1 MRRGLT
7 SRGRDAGAPT
17 LAAPGTYIPTT
28 GATSSEAEMANPAG
42 AYSVAGASALVAAG
56 IPVAE
61 ATAAAAETVSPPDA
75 YAPPGAS
82 ALIADIG
89 GAYNATD
96 ASGPATDGLAHT
108 AVCTRRMP
116 HFW

>member
-1 MRRGLT
+1 MIEVRPGRLSTTLGTTLGKLRRGLT

-17 LAAPGTYIPTT
+17 LAAPGAYIPTT

-61 ATAAAAETVSPPDA
+61 ATTAAAETVSPPMRT
-75 YAPPGAS
+75 P
-82 ALIADIG
+82 LR
-89 GAYNATD
+89 
-96 ASGPATDGLAHT
+96 AHP
-108 AVCTRRMP
+108 R
-116 HFW
+116 